1 MLGKNPKLLAFG
13 WALLGMSLVSVGCQT
28 LGGPSDLGSPTP
40 RAQVADAPAPTSRAP
55 IQPGPVSVAHDAPCA
70 ACSGGPDGPDA
81 GPIPTELCKISLP
94 PYRIEPPD
102 ILMIDT
108 LRMIPLPPYLI
119 EPLDILLINLA
130 QPLPNQPIT
139 GNYAVSPSGMVSLGF
154 TYGAV
159 RVAGMTLE
167 EAEAAIRN
175 HLRKVLENPQ
185 VSVALGQIRAVQ
197 QTRGEHLV
205 GPDGTISL
213 GTYGDVYVAGM
224 TRCEAKQAIEAHLSH
239 FLLNPEISLSVYA
252 YNSKVYYVITDGGGY
267 GQQVYRF
274 PITGNETVLD
284 GISNITGLPAVASKK
299 KIWLARPAPPCHDC
313 DQILPVDWRAIVEGG
328 STKTNYQL
336 LPGDRIYVKAD
347 CLIQLDNTLAK
358 VFAPIE
364 RVLGITLLGSTTVN
378 SIRFNPNRNNNNN
391 NGFFTPVI
399 VP

>member
-1 MLGKNPKLLAFG
+1 MLGKMGKVLVFG
-13 WALLGMSLVSVGCQT
+13 WTVLGMSLLSLGCQS
-28 LGGPSDLGSPTP
+28 L
-40 RAQVADAPAPTSRAP
+40 QEPAARDIATSRAQSADPASPYGRATNQPVPPP
-55 IQPGPVSVAHDAPCA
+55 IAHEAPCA
-70 ACSGGPDGPDA
+70 ACGGAPDGPDA
-81 GPIPTELCKISLP
+81 GPVPTELCKISLP

-102 ILMIDT
+102 ILLIDT
-108 LRMIPLPPYLI
+108 IRMIPLPPYLI
-119 EPLDILLINLA
+119 EPMDILIINLA

-139 GNYAVSPSGMVSLGF
+139 GNYAVSPNGMISLGF
-154 TYGAV
+154 SYGAV

-224 TRCEAKQAIEAHLSH
+224 TRCAARRAIEEYLSH

-274 PITGNETVLD
+274 PSTGNETVLD
-284 GISNITGLPAVASKK
+284 AISNITGLPAVASKK

-313 DQILPVDWRAIVEGG
+313 DQILPIDWKAIVEGG
-328 STKTNYQL
+328 STKTNYQV

-358 VFAPIE
+358 IFAPIE

-378 SIRFNPNRNNNNN
+378 SIRFNPNNNNNN
-391 NGFFTPVI
+391 NGVFTPII